1 MAFAIDKNKILKNTA
16 TMYVRMAITMVIAF
30 FTTRVTLEQLG
41 VDDFGLN
48 NLVGSIVSMFSFLN
62 GSMGTAVQ
70 RFFSIEIG
78 KGNDARLRRIYGVG
92 LFLHILVAIMSIV
105 GAEIFA
111 LFFLEKLNIPE
122 NRMFAAHI
130 VFQISILSFALNV
143 VNVPN
148 AALLRARELFS
159 KTAMVEIVQAFLRL
173 GVLFLL
179 VYFGKDKLITLSI
192 LNLFVS
198 LYYIFS
204 ILFLARKFPESH
216 TRPIIDSALIREMLA
231 FISLLIFTVLAQL
244 LKTQGLIVLINLFFG
259 LAINA
264 AYAVAVQV
272 SNLLN
277 TFVQNFK
284 SAMVPQMM
292 AAYGA
297 GDKKS
302 MQSLITAGTKI
313 SFLMMLV
320 LSMPLLI
327 DGEWLLSI
335 WLKDVP
341 QYSAELVALTVIF
354 INVSSFTYFLYQ
366 GVHATSK
373 IRGQQICMSGLYFA
387 NIGIIY
393 VVLTLGGSFYSA
405 LYVNILISAMQCMV
419 NIYYAKKTFGF
430 ESLEFVFKT
439 CLPCLLVF
447 AVIFG
452 SLYGFSSMLESS
464 TKRVAIDLC
473 IEFVLTGI
481 LGYFVVLN
489 KDERKMAEE
498 IIRKKL
504 KVTNKQRLTL

>member
-92 LFLHILVAIMSIV
+92 LFLHILVAIISIV

-130 VFQISILSFALNV
+130 VFQISILSFALNI

-148 AALLRARELFS
+148 AALLRARECFS
-159 KTAMVEIVQAFLRL
+159 KIAMIEIIQAFLRL

-179 VYFGKDKLITLSI
+179 VYFGKDKLITLSV
-192 LNLFVS
+192 LNLFVT
-198 LYYIFS
+198 LYYVSS
-204 ILFLARKFPESH
+204 ILFLTRKFPESY
-216 TRPIIDSALIREMLA
+216 TRPIIDKALIREMLT

-297 GDKKS
+297 DDKKS
-302 MQSLITAGTKI
+302 MYSLITAGTKI
-313 SFLMMLV
+313 AFLMMLV

-335 WLKDVP
+335 WLKEVP
-341 QYSAELVALTVIF
+341 QYSAELVALTVVF

-366 GVHATSK
+366 GVHATGK
-373 IRGQQICMSGLYFA
+373 IKGQQICMSGLYFA
-387 NIGIIY
+387 NIGVIY
-393 VVLTLGGSFYSA
+393 VVLKLGGSFYSA
-405 LYVNILISAMQCMV
+405 LYANILISFIQCMV

-430 ESLEFVFKT
+430 ESLKFVFKT

-447 AVIFG
+447 GIIFG
-452 SLYGFSSMLESS
+452 SLYGISSMLESS
-464 TKRVAIDLC
+464 IKRVAIDVC
-473 IEFVLTGI
+473 VEFALTGL
-481 LGYFVVLN
+481 LGYFVILN
-489 KDERKMAEE
+489 KDERRMAKGVVA
-498 IIRKKL
+498 KKFG
-504 KVTNKQRLTL
+504 KK

>member
-78 KGNDARLRRIYGVG
+78 KGNDARLRKIYGVG
-92 LFLHILVAIMSIV
+92 FFLHILVAVISIV

-111 LFFLEKLNIPE
+111 LFFLEKMNIPE

-130 VFQISILSFALNV
+130 VFQISILSFALNI

-148 AALLRARELFS
+148 AALLRAREWFS
-159 KTAMVEIVQAFLRL
+159 KTALVEIVQAFLRL

-179 VYFGKDKLITLSI
+179 VFFGKDKLITLSV
-192 LNLFVS
+192 LNLFVT
-198 LYYIFS
+198 LYYVFS

-216 TRPIIDSALIREMLA
+216 TLPIIDKALIREMLT

-297 GDKKS
+297 DDKKS
-302 MQSLITAGTKI
+302 MHSLITVGTKI
-313 SFLMMLV
+313 AFLMMLV

-366 GVHATSK
+366 GVHATGK
-373 IRGQQICMSGLYFA
+373 IKGQQICMSSLYFA

-393 VVLTLGGSFYSA
+393 VVLKLGGSFYSA
-405 LYVNILISAMQCMV
+405 LYINILISVIQCIV
-419 NIYYAKKTFGF
+419 NIFYAKKAYDFDICAF
-430 ESLEFVFKT
+430 LKKT
-439 CLPCLLVF
+439 CLPCMF
-447 AVIFG
+447 IF
-452 SLYGFSSMLESS
+452 
-464 TKRVAIDLC
+464 AIDCCFVYEVSSFFVFSIKRFL
-473 IEFVLTGI
+473 IDFLVNIVLTI
-481 LGYFVVLN
+481 LLGYAVLLN
-489 KDERKMAEE
+489 YEEKRNIKNIMDKKMRRKNA
-498 IIRKKL
+498 
-504 KVTNKQRLTL
+504 

>member
-78 KGNDARLRRIYGVG
+78 KGNDARLKRIYGVG
-92 LFLHILVAIMSIV
+92 LFLHILVATISVV

-130 VFQISILSFALNV
+130 VFQISILSFALNI

-148 AALLRARELFS
+148 AALLRAREWFS

-179 VYFGKDKLITLSI
+179 VYFGKDKLITLSV
-192 LNLFVS
+192 LNLFVT
-198 LYYIFS
+198 LYYVSS
-204 ILFLARKFPESH
+204 ILFLARKFSESH
-216 TRPIIDSALIREMLA
+216 TGPIIDKALIRDMLT

-272 SNLLN
+272 SHLLN

-297 GDKKS
+297 DDKKS
-302 MQSLITAGTKI
+302 MHSLITAGTKI
-313 SFLMMLV
+313 AFLMMLV

-341 QYSAELVALTVIF
+341 QYSRELVALTVIF
-354 INVSSFTYFLYQ
+354 INMSSFTYFLYQ
-366 GVHATSK
+366 GVHATGK
-373 IRGQQICMSGLYFA
+373 IKGQQICMSSLYFA

-393 VVLTLGGSFYSA
+393 VVLKLGGSFYSA
-405 LYVNILISAMQCMV
+405 LYVNILISVIQCMV

-430 ESLEFVFKT
+430 ETLKFVFKT
-439 CLPCLLVF
+439 CLPCLIVF
-447 AVIFG
+447 AAVFG
-452 SLYGFSSMLESS
+452 SLYGISSMLES
-464 TKRVAIDLC
+464 TIKRVTIDVC
-473 IEFVLTGI
+473 VEFVLTGL

-489 KDERKMAEE
+489 KSERE
-498 IIRKKL
+498 IAKGFLMKKL
-504 KVTNKQRLTL
+504 GRIFAKIM

>member
-1 MAFAIDKNKILKNTA
+1 
-16 TMYVRMAITMVIAF
+16 MYVRMAITMVIAF

-78 KGNDARLRRIYGVG
+78 KGNDARIKKIYGVG
-92 LFLHILVAIMSIV
+92 LFLHILVAIISIV
-105 GAEIFA
+105 GAEFFA

-130 VFQISILSFALNV
+130 VFQISIMSFALNI

-148 AALLRARELFS
+148 AALLRAREWFS

-179 VYFGKDKLITLSI
+179 VYFGKDKLITFSI
-192 LNLFVS
+192 LNLFVT
-198 LYYIFS
+198 LYYVSS
-204 ILFLARKFPESH
+204 ILFLARKFSETH
-216 TRPIIDSALIREMLA
+216 TRPIIDKVLIREMLT

-297 GDKKS
+297 DDKKS
-302 MQSLITAGTKI
+302 MHSLITSGTKI
-313 SFLMMLV
+313 AFLMMLV

-327 DGEWLLSI
+327 DGDWLLSI
-335 WLKDVP
+335 WLREVP
-341 QYSAELVALTVIF
+341 LYSKELVALTVIF
-354 INVSSFTYFLYQ
+354 INVSSFAYFLYQ
-366 GVHATSK
+366 GVHATGK
-373 IRGQQICMSGLYFA
+373 IKGQQICMSSLYFA

-393 VVLTLGGSFYSA
+393 VVLKLGGSFYSA
-405 LYVNILISAMQCMV
+405 LYVNILISVIQCMV

-430 ESLEFVFKT
+430 DALKFVLKT

-447 AVIFG
+447 VVIFG
-452 SLYGFSSMLESS
+452 SLYCFSSMFETSI
-464 TKRVAIDLC
+464 KRVLLDVCVEI
-473 IEFVLTGI
+473 VLTGI
-481 LGYFVVLN
+481 LGYFVIMN
-489 KDERKMAEE
+489 KDERKMSKNFMV
-498 IIRKKL
+498 KKL
-504 KVTNKQRLTL
+504 RSKSAEKIKSLLPFKKTFFFIAIR

>member
-92 LFLHILVAIMSIV
+92 LFLHILVAIISIA

-111 LFFLEKLNIPE
+111 LLFLEKLNIPE

-130 VFQISILSFALNV
+130 VFQISILSFALNI

-148 AALLRARELFS
+148 AALLRAREWFS

-179 VYFGKDKLITLSI
+179 VYFGKDKLITLSV
-192 LNLFVS
+192 LNLFVT
-198 LYYIFS
+198 LYYVFS
-204 ILFLARKFPESH
+204 ILSLARKFPESH
-216 TRPIIDSALIREMLA
+216 TRPIIDKTLIREMLT

-264 AYAVAVQV
+264 AFAVAVQV
-272 SNLLN
+272 SHLLN

-297 GDKKS
+297 DDKKS
-302 MQSLITAGTKI
+302 MHSLITAGTKI
-313 SFLMMLV
+313 AFLMMLV

-335 WLKDVP
+335 WLKEVP
-341 QYSAELVALTVIF
+341 QYSAELVALTVVF
-354 INVSSFTYFLYQ
+354 INVSSFTFFLYQ
-366 GVHATSK
+366 GVHATGK
-373 IRGQQICMSGLYFA
+373 IKGQQICMSSLYFA

-393 VVLTLGGSFYSA
+393 VVLKLGGSFYSA
-405 LYVNILISAMQCMV
+405 LYVNILISFIQCVV
-419 NIYYAKKTFGF
+419 NIYYAKKTFYF
-430 ESLEFVFKT
+430 ESLKFVIKT

-447 AVIFG
+447 AIIFG
-452 SLYGFSSMLESS
+452 TLYGISSMLESS
-464 TKRVAIDLC
+464 IKRVAIDVC
-473 IEFVLTGI
+473 VEFALTGL
-481 LGYFVVLN
+481 LGYFVILN
-489 KDERKMAEE
+489 KDERKMAKG
-498 IIRKKL
+498 IVAKKL
-504 KVTNKQRLTL
+504 GRK